1 MLCNLVKDTFSPTNT
16 KDGYE
21 ELLTIDCLKTNQ
33 PKIYSEG
40 VYLWRTN
47 SDGLCGSLKYHL
59 SRNGDP
65 KVWKLWYAH
74 NKDWINLN
82 YIKKLE
88 KY

>member
-1 MLCNLVKDTFSPTNT
+1 LLYNLIKDTFSPTNA

-21 ELLTIDCLKTNQ
+21 ELATMDCLKTNQ

-47 SDGLCGSLKYHL
+47 SDGLCSSLEYHL

-65 KVWKLWYAH
+65 KVWKAWYIK
-74 NKDWINLN
+74 NNNEINL
-82 YIKKLE
+82 
-88 KY
+88 